1 MAWVW
6 RCGGLI
12 LSCGVV
18 LAQQPPP
25 LPPDMAT
32 AVDAVRQARGVPG
45 ISVAVAIDGRLAYAE
60 GRGVID
66 LENEVPATWR
76 SVYRLASVSK
86 VVTTVAIMQL
96 VEQGKL
102 DLDKPVGDYLEDWP
116 EKRWPVTAR
125 RLLSHLAGVRH
136 YKPGEGESTRH
147 YTTQR
152 AGLVRFAADPLMHEP
167 GTKYLYSSYG
177 FNLAAALVEVG
188 AGQSFADYV
197 AHAIARPAGA
207 VSLQDDNVR
216 RIIAH
221 RAQGYIRR
229 GATLENSVLMDGSYK
244 LGGGG
249 LCSNAPDLARFGMAL
264 LSGKLISA
272 ESLATMTTGQVT
284 TAGKP
289 TNYGLGIS
297 VGGDS
302 ENPQY
307 WHGGAQSRVSSVMLL
322 HPKSSLVVV
331 VLCNLER
338 VRPLSLAR
346 QLAELAENS

>member
-1 MAWVW
+1 MAWGW

-136 YKPGEGESTRH
+136 YKPG
-147 YTTQR
+147 
-152 AGLVRFAADPLMHEP
+152 
-167 GTKYLYSSYG
+167 
-177 FNLAAALVEVG
+177 
-188 AGQSFADYV
+188 
-197 AHAIARPAGA
+197 
-207 VSLQDDNVR
+207 
-216 RIIAH
+216 
-221 RAQGYIRR
+221 
-229 GATLENSVLMDGSYK
+229 
-244 LGGGG
+244 
-249 LCSNAPDLARFGMAL
+249 
-264 LSGKLISA
+264 
-272 ESLATMTTGQVT
+272 
-284 TAGKP
+284 
-289 TNYGLGIS
+289 
-297 VGGDS
+297 
-302 ENPQY
+302 
-307 WHGGAQSRVSSVMLL
+307 
-322 HPKSSLVVV
+322 
-331 VLCNLER
+331 
-338 VRPLSLAR
+338 
-346 QLAELAENS
+346 